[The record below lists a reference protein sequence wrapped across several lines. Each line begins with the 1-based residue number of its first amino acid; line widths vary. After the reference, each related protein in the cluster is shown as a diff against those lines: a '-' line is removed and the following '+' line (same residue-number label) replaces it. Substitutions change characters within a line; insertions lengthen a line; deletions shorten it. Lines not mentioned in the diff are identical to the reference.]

1 MKHYLQSES
10 EVISAL
16 ETSAEG
22 LSSEEAERRLA
33 ENGRNR
39 LAEGKKTGIVKRFL
53 LQLADPMIIIL
64 IVAAVISAVIA
75 FIEKETPTDVF
86 IIMFVVILN
95 AVLGVIQE
103 SKAEK
108 AIEALKEMTA
118 ATSKVLRDGKM
129 VTVKSEELVVGD
141 VIILEAGDAVPADA
155 RIIES
160 NSLKC
165 EEAALTGESVPSEKH
180 DVVLRAGENGDVP
193 LGDRANMVYM
203 GSTVVY
209 GRGKAVITATG
220 METEMGKIATALS
233 NVAEEKTPLQVKLSQ
248 LSKILTWLVLGI
260 CVFIFAF
267 NIICEGHFAFTMEYL
282 KSVVLPT
289 FIVAVSLAVAAIPEG
304 LAAVV
309 TIVLSMGVTKMSKR
323 SAVIRKL
330 TAVETLG
337 CTEVICSDKT
347 GTLTQNKMTVTD
359 FRSANKE
366 LLATAMTLCS
376 DAEPDES
383 GNAVGEPTEC
393 ALVNFATKS
402 GILKPE
408 ASEKQ
413 PRIGEVPFDSMRK
426 MMTTVHKTQDG
437 KIIQY
442 TKGAPDELLRRCTKI
457 ITENGIEPLTDKKR
471 AEILAQNKE
480 MADKALRVL
489 AAACRMHDSEPA
501 EYTSEALEHDLV
513 FVGLCGMIDPVRPE
527 VLDAIKACRTAGIRP
542 IMITGD
548 HKDTAVAIALELGI
562 ITDPSQAST
571 GAELD
576 SLSDEEFER
585 AVDYYSVYARVQ
597 PEHKVKIVSAWKK
610 RGKIT
615 AMTGDGV
622 NDAPSI
628 KTADIGIGMG
638 ITGTDVTKN
647 VADMIL
653 ADDNFAT
660 IVYAVEEGRK
670 IYSNI
675 RKAIQFL
682 LSSNMSEVIT
692 IFTASVL
699 GFTILK
705 APHLLW
711 INLITDCFPALA
723 LGVEPGE
730 KDVMQQKPRSKN
742 EGIFAGGLGFDLVY
756 QGILVTILTLAAYFI
771 GYVTSGGELTI
782 SALADASLFADAK
795 ACGITMAFLTMSMAE
810 IFHSYNMRSQR
821 HSIFTLGTHNFFLF
835 GAMIAAL
842 ALTTAVIE
850 IPFLADMFDF
860 VNLDLVH
867 YGTALGLS
875 VLVIPIVELVK
886 LIQRTVA
893 KKKAQ

>member
-1 MKHYLQSES
+1 MC
-10 EVISAL
+10 I
-16 ETSAEG
+16 
-22 LSSEEAERRLA
+22 
-33 ENGRNR
+33 
-39 LAEGKKTGIVKRFL
+39 
-53 LQLADPMIIIL
+53 
-64 IVAAVISAVIA
+64 
-75 FIEKETPTDVF
+75 
-86 IIMFVVILN
+86 
-95 AVLGVIQE
+95 
-103 SKAEK
+103 
-108 AIEALKEMTA
+108 
-118 ATSKVLRDGKM
+118 RD
-129 VTVKSEELVVGD
+129 
-141 VIILEAGDAVPADA
+141 
-155 RIIES
+155 R
-160 NSLKC
+160 
-165 EEAALTGESVPSEKH
+165 
-180 DVVLRAGENGDVP
+180 
-193 LGDRANMVYM
+193 
-203 GSTVVY
+203 
-209 GRGKAVITATG
+209 
-220 METEMGKIATALS
+220 
-233 NVAEEKTPLQVKLSQ
+233 
-248 LSKILTWLVLGI
+248 
-260 CVFIFAF
+260 
-267 NIICEGHFAFTMEYL
+267 
-282 KSVVLPT
+282 
-289 FIVAVSLAVAAIPEG
+289 
-304 LAAVV
+304 
-309 TIVLSMGVTKMSKR
+309 
-323 SAVIRKL
+323 
-330 TAVETLG
+330 
-337 CTEVICSDKT
+337 
-347 GTLTQNKMTVTD
+347 
-359 FRSANKE
+359 
-366 LLATAMTLCS
+366 
-376 DAEPDES
+376 
-383 GNAVGEPTEC
+383 
-393 ALVNFATKS
+393 
-402 GILKPE
+402 
-408 ASEKQ
+408 
-413 PRIGEVPFDSMRK
+413 
-426 MMTTVHKTQDG
+426 
-437 KIIQY
+437 Y

-501 EYTSEALEHDLV
+501 EYTSEALERDLI

-562 ITDPSQAST
+562 ITDPSQAIT

-675 RKAIQFL
+675 RNAIQFL

-723 LGVEPGE
+723 LGIEPGE
-730 KDVMQQKPRSKN
+730 KDVMHQKPRAKN

-782 SALADASLFADAK
+782 AALADASLFADAK

-821 HSIFTLGTHNFFLF
+821 HSIFTLGTHNFVLF

-860 VNLDLVH
+860 APLDFEH
-867 YGTALGLS
+867 YAIALGLS
-875 VLVIPIVELVK
+875 IIVIPVVELVK

>member
-1 MKHYLQSES
+1 MKHYLQSEK

-16 ETSAEG
+16 ETTENGLTSA
-22 LSSEEAERRLA
+22 EAERRLA

-39 LAEGKKTGIVKRFL
+39 LAEGKKIGIVKRFFM
-53 LQLADPMIIIL
+53 QLADPMIIIL

-75 FIEKETPTDVF
+75 VIEKETPTDVF

-233 NVAEEKTPLQVKLSQ
+233 SVVEEKTPLQVKLSQ

-267 NIICEGHFAFTMEYL
+267 NVIRSGDFGIESL
-282 KSVVLPT
+282 LDT

-408 ASEKQ
+408 VSVKQ

-426 MMTTVHKTQDG
+426 MMTTVHETSDG

-501 EYTSEALEHDLV
+501 EYTSEALERDLI

-527 VLDAIKACRTAGIRP
+527 VLDAIKACKTAGIRP

-562 ITDPSQAST
+562 ITDPSQAIT

-692 IFTASVL
+692 IFTASIF
-699 GFTILK
+699 GFTILR

-723 LGVEPGE
+723 LGIEPGE
-730 KDVMQQKPRSKN
+730 KDVMHQKPRAKN

-782 SALADASLFADAK
+782 AALADASLFADAK

-821 HSIFTLGTHNFFLF
+821 HSIFTLGTHNFVLF

-860 VNLDLVH
+860 APLDFEH
-867 YGTALGLS
+867 YAIALGLS
-875 VLVIPIVELVK
+875 IIVIPVVELVK

-893 KKKAQ
+893 KKKAR

>member
-1 MKHYLQSES
+1 
-10 EVISAL
+10 
-16 ETSAEG
+16 
-22 LSSEEAERRLA
+22 
-33 ENGRNR
+33 
-39 LAEGKKTGIVKRFL
+39 
-53 LQLADPMIIIL
+53 
-64 IVAAVISAVIA
+64 
-75 FIEKETPTDVF
+75 
-86 IIMFVVILN
+86 
-95 AVLGVIQE
+95 
-103 SKAEK
+103 
-108 AIEALKEMTA
+108 
-118 ATSKVLRDGKM
+118 
-129 VTVKSEELVVGD
+129 
-141 VIILEAGDAVPADA
+141 
-155 RIIES
+155 
-160 NSLKC
+160 
-165 EEAALTGESVPSEKH
+165 
-180 DVVLRAGENGDVP
+180 
-193 LGDRANMVYM
+193 
-203 GSTVVY
+203 
-209 GRGKAVITATG
+209 
-220 METEMGKIATALS
+220 
-233 NVAEEKTPLQVKLSQ
+233 
-248 LSKILTWLVLGI
+248 
-260 CVFIFAF
+260 
-267 NIICEGHFAFTMEYL
+267 
-282 KSVVLPT
+282 
-289 FIVAVSLAVAAIPEG
+289 
-304 LAAVV
+304 
-309 TIVLSMGVTKMSKR
+309 
-323 SAVIRKL
+323 
-330 TAVETLG
+330 
-337 CTEVICSDKT
+337 
-347 GTLTQNKMTVTD
+347 
-359 FRSANKE
+359 
-366 LLATAMTLCS
+366 
-376 DAEPDES
+376 
-383 GNAVGEPTEC
+383 
-393 ALVNFATKS
+393 
-402 GILKPE
+402 
-408 ASEKQ
+408 
-413 PRIGEVPFDSMRK
+413 
-426 MMTTVHKTQDG
+426 
-437 KIIQY
+437 
-442 TKGAPDELLRRCTKI
+442 
-457 ITENGIEPLTDKKR
+457 
-471 AEILAQNKE
+471 
-480 MADKALRVL
+480 
-489 AAACRMHDSEPA
+489 
-501 EYTSEALEHDLV
+501 
-513 FVGLCGMIDPVRPE
+513 
-527 VLDAIKACRTAGIRP
+527 
-542 IMITGD
+542 
-548 HKDTAVAIALELGI
+548 
-562 ITDPSQAST
+562 
-571 GAELD
+571 
-576 SLSDEEFER
+576 
-585 AVDYYSVYARVQ
+585 
-597 PEHKVKIVSAWKK
+597 
-610 RGKIT
+610 
-615 AMTGDGV
+615 MTGDGV

-795 ACGITMAFLTMSMAE
+795 ACGITMDFLTMSMAE

-875 VLVIPIVELVK
+875 ILVIPIVELVK